1 MVRHRN
7 KLISAAAVFAAA
19 TLTLTACGGGSS
31 STEPTASGS
40 AAPTTPA
47 NAVPAS
53 LIGMQVEGVEGESWP
68 SAPFGAL
75 RFWDNGTAWSQI
87 EVKKGEF
94 KWDNL
99 ENAVTNA

>member
-1 MVRHRN
+1 
-7 KLISAAAVFAAA
+7 
-19 TLTLTACGGGSS
+19 
-31 STEPTASGS
+31 
-40 AAPTTPA
+40 
-47 NAVPAS
+47 
-53 LIGMQVEGVEGESWP
+53 MQVEGVEGESWP

-99 ENAVTNA
+99 ENAVTNAEAKGMTDILQVLGTTPPSVRASLWWLLRWRPPRKRAASMFRMHSCAPSTQR